1 MRSQNP
7 ELFETYLRVAMSG
20 SWVDILI
27 LHKMLES
34 AAMKISGYGRDGLR
48 RQILEDFGLDPAG
61 SRDAAELVKNTLNE
75 MRVRNP
81 DKWRHF
87 SDASV
92 METIYTHRIESV
104 PRWGLLKPEH
114 TRSAA
119 LLHQL
124 RKLDE
129 DETRDYFLILPRPHP
144 DYGIRFP
151 DRSSFWPV
159 FLRVICSFDP
169 MGVLVLHKMLKPFA
183 VQMPG
188 YGGDT
193 ALKKQ
198 LFKEFGVDIDKQE
211 KVYASLKR
219 NRV

>member
-1 MRSQNP
+1 MRSQSP
-7 ELFETYLRVAMSG
+7 GLFETYFRKAMSE
-20 SWVDILI
+20 SWMDILI

-48 RQILEDFGLDPAG
+48 RQTLEEFGLDPAG
-61 SRDAAELVKNTLNE
+61 GGDAAELVRNTLDKMKVQYPDTWKLLSDVSVLE
-75 MRVRNP
+75 M
-81 DKWRHF
+81 
-87 SDASV
+87 
-92 METIYTHRIESV
+92 IYTHDIESV
-104 PRWGLLKPEH
+104 PRWGLVKSEH

-159 FLRVICSFDP
+159 FLQVICSFDP
-169 MGVLVLHKMLKPFA
+169 MGVLVLHKLLKPFA
-183 VQMPG
+183 VQMPR

-198 LFKEFGVDIDKQE
+198 LFKEFGVDIAKQG
-211 KVYASLKR
+211 KIYDSSKR